1 MFTGLVEDLGTVKGI
16 QHSSTNTTLTVE
28 SSLSGIKV
36 GDSVAVNGACLT
48 AVQIKGNLLT
58 FDLSKETLN
67 RTNLR
72 FLKVGDRVN
81 LERALT
87 LNKPL
92 GGHIVQGHVDTLGK
106 IEELK
111 PLGEHYLLKV
121 SFDEKFSPYV
131 VEKGSIAVDGVSLT
145 VNKLGPNWVEI
156 NLIPHTYRS
165 TNFQFRKRGDFVNL
179 EFDLFGKYVVRY
191 LERVL
196 KKERT
201 IKGFL
206 NLG

>member
-1 MFTGLVEDLGTVKGI
+1 MFTGLVEDLGTVRNI
-16 QHSSTNTTLTVE
+16 HYSSANTRLTVE
-28 SSLSGIKV
+28 TSLKDV
-36 GDSVAVNGACLT
+36 ALGDSIAVNGVCLT
-48 AVQIKGNLLT
+48 AVEIFNSLIT
-58 FDLSKETLN
+58 FDVSKETLN

-72 FLKVGDRVN
+72 FLKIGEKVN

-92 GGHIVQGHVDTLGK
+92 GGHIVQGHIDTVGK

-111 PLGEHYLLKV
+111 PLGKHYLLRV
-121 SFDEKFSPYV
+121 SFEEKFSPLV

-145 VNKLGPNWVEI
+145 INKVGLNWVEI
-156 NLIPHTYRS
+156 NLIPHTFRT

-179 EFDLFGKYVVRY
+179 EFDLFGKYVIRY

-196 KKERT
+196 KKEKLFRD
-201 IKGFL
+201 FL
-206 NLG
+206 T